1 MSPFSVPMMML
12 CGNSPVLTQLLSSLR
27 ADTRSYH
34 CRSARER
41 SVIRDGWHGLQ
52 RRVCV
57 GRTHGLSIFEHGKL
71 SSVEEPNSVFHWPM
85 PLTTQRETAT
95 YTYE

>member
-27 ADTRSYH
+27 ADTQLSLQERS
-34 CRSARER
+34 RAA

-95 YTYE
+95 YWYE